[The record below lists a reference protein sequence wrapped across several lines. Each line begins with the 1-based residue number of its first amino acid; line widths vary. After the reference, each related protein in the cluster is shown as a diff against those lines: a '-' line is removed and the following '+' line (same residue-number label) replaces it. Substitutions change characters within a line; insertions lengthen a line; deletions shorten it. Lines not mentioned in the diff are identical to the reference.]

1 MVRNREMG
9 LIVDSAEIATPYIES
24 WYADWNRLDNVTDTD
39 NDGLPDIWEVG
50 NGLNRTI
57 AMFGTTLEADIDADG
72 DTLSNY
78 DEYVLGGNPLSQDT
92 DGDCILDQIEVAWA
106 QTTALDP
113 GVTDVSPYDAINMA
127 DANGDGVNEADAL
140 GCDLGGITPDP
151 SDNQNNDTTNQSIDD
166 DNDGVLNENDDCP
179 DTPADT
185 PTDIDGCSLSQLNQN
200 AGDSSGE
207 ADEGMG
213 ATFMLLL
220 MLGGALLLIGAANG
234 IIQTRKNKSEGKD
247 WIEVEELNAVIGSN
261 ATWDQPVL
269 DGQAPDTENGIST
282 QDLERFPGWDS
293 AMVEK
298 YLDMGWNLDQ
308 LEEYYQQQMS
318 EQA

>member
-1 MVRNREMG
+1 
-9 LIVDSAEIATPYIES
+9 
-24 WYADWNRLDNVTDTD
+24 
-39 NDGLPDIWEVG
+39 
-50 NGLNRTI
+50 
-57 AMFGTTLEADIDADG
+57 
-72 DTLSNY
+72 
-78 DEYVLGGNPLSQDT
+78 
-92 DGDCILDQIEVAWA
+92 
-106 QTTALDP
+106 
-113 GVTDVSPYDAINMA
+113 
-127 DANGDGVNEADAL
+127 
-140 GCDLGGITPDP
+140 
-151 SDNQNNDTTNQSIDD
+151 
-166 DNDGVLNENDDCP
+166 LNENDDCP

-247 WIEVEELNAVIGSN
+247 WIEEEELNAVIGSD